1 MKIGILTQP
10 LRNNYGGLL
19 QCWALQQ
26 TLERLGHEPWIIQRE
41 YRYAKD
47 TTFCYVVNLLKSAV
61 KHFLRH
67 TPVCVLNS
75 KQRAIISR
83 NTSSFVQGNIVPR
96 TTQIYSNSGLK
107 EAVAKAG
114 FEAYVVG
121 SDQVWR
127 KSYSPKI
134 ENYFLDFVYSR
145 TNIRRIS
152 YAASF
157 GLDSWQYN
165 SRETRK
171 IQRLVRKFD
180 AVSVREKSAVSMC
193 RQFLDVEACHV
204 LDPTL
209 LIDGS
214 MYDKLIAD
222 VKEPMMSADVCTYFL
237 DANERKEKLAEYVAN
252 KLQVQQ
258 YSIMPKRRIT
268 SANVRENINECIYP
282 SVELWLYSL
291 KNARFVI
298 TDSFH
303 GTVFS
308 IIFNRPF
315 WVVANENRGTT
326 RIDGLLEDFGL
337 QDRMV
342 SLEELPH
349 RVDMEIDWE
358 KVNAIRKKRKEQS
371 LSFLRDSLKA

>member
-19 QCWALQQ
+19 QCWALLQ
-26 TLERLGHEPWIIQRE
+26 TLKKLGHEPWVIQRE

-47 TTFCYVVNLLKSAV
+47 TKFCYAVNLLKSTV
-61 KHFLRH
+61 KYFLKH
-67 TPVCVLNS
+67 TLSYVLNS
-75 KQRAIISR
+75 RQRAIISR
-83 NTSSFVQGNIVPR
+83 NTSCFIKEKIVPR
-96 TTQIYSNSGLK
+96 TALIYTNSRLK
-107 EAVAKAG
+107 KMVAQYGYEA
-114 FEAYVVG
+114 FVVG

-134 ENYFLDFVYSR
+134 GNYFLDFVYDK
-145 TNIRRIS
+145 TDIKRIS

-165 SRETRK
+165 SHETRK

-193 RQFLDVEACHV
+193 RQFLDAEACQV

-209 LIDGS
+209 LIENS
-214 MYDKLIAD
+214 TYEQMIAGID
-222 VKEPMMSADVCTYFL
+222 EPMFSGGVCSYFL
-237 DANERKEKLAEYVAN
+237 DINERKEMLAESVAN

-315 WVVANENRGTT
+315 WVVANDNRGTT
-326 RIDGLLEDFGL
+326 RIDGLLEEFGL

-349 RVDMEIDWE
+349 RVDMDIDWE

-371 LSFLRDSLKA
+371 LSFLCDSLKA